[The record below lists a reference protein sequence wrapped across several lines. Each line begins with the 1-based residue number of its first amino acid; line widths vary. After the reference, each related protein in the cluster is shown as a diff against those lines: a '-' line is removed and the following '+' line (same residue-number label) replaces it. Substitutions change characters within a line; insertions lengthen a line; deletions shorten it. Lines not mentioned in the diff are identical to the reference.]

1 MCVSSAC
8 FLNVALSMEVNYFS
22 SAVNR
27 ECILYHHVWPVENT
41 LLWCFVSRGF
51 LCCSPRTDLGTV
63 WGFLQEACAVNTAL
77 TSLGL
82 LCCTDAA
89 KNPDSQCEGLQVL
102 PWLQLTIFP
111 NQIYPASYP
120 WMFQGLWLF
129 MQLRLFVGIWDT
141 LGIQSVS
148 SVHSVFVVFQAS
160 SQGMMCGNPMQRK
173 IISSE
178 KNCPIHQSPYLNYLQ
193 CVSVWDIMCAAWW
206 HSENCC

>member
-1 MCVSSAC
+1 MLVGAESLFQMQVIGTLGVDSVQIETWQQEKNGNWILMCVSSAW
-8 FLNVALSMEVNYFS
+8 FLNVALSMEVNDFS

-89 KNPDSQCEGLQVL
+89 KN
-102 PWLQLTIFP
+102 LT
-111 NQIYPASYP
+111 
-120 WMFQGLWLF
+120 
-129 MQLRLFVGIWDT
+129 
-141 LGIQSVS
+141 
-148 SVHSVFVVFQAS
+148 HSVKACRFCLDCS
-160 SQGMMCGNPMQRK
+160 SPFSQIKFILLHTPECFRVCGCLC
-173 IISSE
+173 SWG
-178 KNCPIHQSPYLNYLQ
+178 CL
-193 CVSVWDIMCAAWW
+193 
-206 HSENCC
+206 